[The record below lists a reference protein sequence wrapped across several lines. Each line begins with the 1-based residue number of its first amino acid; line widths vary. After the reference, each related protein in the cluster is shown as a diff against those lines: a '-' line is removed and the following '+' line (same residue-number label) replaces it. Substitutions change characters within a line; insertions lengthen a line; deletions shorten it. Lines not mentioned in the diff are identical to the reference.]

1 MSALWK
7 AVSIGYVMLLLWLRR
22 RESVRE
28 LDVSQCYFTSF
39 IHPLLLD
46 FRPEDFIDTESPV
59 PPDPEQP
66 DCTKILELPYS
77 IHAFQHLR
85 VSANFGGGGAQGYFF
100 LLFGLM
106 LIKSIFLSARHLII
120 LPTLFIS

>member
-1 MSALWK
+1 MRKL
-7 AVSIGYVMLLLWLRR
+7 AVSQSAV
-22 RESVRE
+22 
-28 LDVSQCYFTSF
+28 FTSV
-39 IHPLLLD
+39 IHLLPLD

-85 VSANFGGGGAQGYFF
+85 VSGKLWGMEGTFWLFGGVLGF
-100 LLFGLM
+100 LVFCCYCCFGLM
-106 LIKSIFLSARHLII
+106 LIIKSIFLPAGHLII
-120 LPTLFIS
+120 LPTLVRS